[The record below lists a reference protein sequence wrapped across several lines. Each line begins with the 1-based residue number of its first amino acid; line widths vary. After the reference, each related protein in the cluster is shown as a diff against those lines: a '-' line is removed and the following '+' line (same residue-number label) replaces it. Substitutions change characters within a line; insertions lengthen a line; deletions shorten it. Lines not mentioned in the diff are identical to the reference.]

1 MARDVQFDDKDI
13 HTTVRLYDKDFKLI
27 KELGARTDPGGFE
40 KLNLVGNYFAPRVAG
55 DQIYVVDSALES
67 VVSVFDR
74 NGVRLKELR
83 LPLAPVKMTAALKEA
98 IIKPVKLRMSQ
109 DSISRTIPWKDYEKR
124 LFFPDQTPG
133 LDYFDVVEG
142 KFVART
148 YKYHEDKVEFA
159 VFDREGRELRRLDL
173 PFTGRSSNGALYCFY
188 QGRYYYLREN
198 IEEEVWE
205 LHAEKVW

>member
-1 MARDVQFDDKDI
+1 VARDVQFDDKDI
-13 HTTVRLYDKDFKLI
+13 KTTVRLYDKDFKLI

-55 DQIYVVDSALES
+55 DHIYIVDAALES

-83 LPLAPVKMTAALKEA
+83 LPLTPVKMTAALREA
-98 IIKPVKLRMSQ
+98 IVKPMR
-109 DSISRTIPWKDYEKR
+109 DDPGRGISWEEYEKR
-124 LFFPDQTPG
+124 LFFPDLTPG
-133 LDYFDVVEG
+133 LDFFDVVDG
-142 KFVART
+142 KMVART
-148 YKYHEDKVEFA
+148 YKFRQDAVEFA
-159 VFDREGRELRRLDL
+159 VFDAQGLELKRLFL
-173 PFTGRSSNGALYCFY
+173 PFTGRISKGVLFCFY